1 MAITTAISSEKIVL
15 NQILRNI
22 EIHFDFYMYENELRV
37 SIDESKLINSI
48 SNITEMYR
56 DAFKGY
62 IGTEHRKINIDKII
76 IAIGNYVIEAK
87 EEKFITNQIVS
98 NGFKKVLK

>member
-1 MAITTAISSEKIVL
+1 MAITTAISSEKVVL
-15 NQILRNI
+15 NQILRDI

-48 SNITEMYR
+48 SNITKIYR
-56 DAFKGY
+56 DAFKIY
-62 IGTEHRKINIDKII
+62 TGTEHSKTNIDKII
-76 IAIGNYVIEAK
+76 IAIDDYVIEAK
-87 EEKFITNQIVS
+87 EENIIISQSVS